1 MLPTKHRI
9 KKPRVFHVKH
19 PGKRRERGGKA
30 VLVFFSASG
39 GYRSCLFGNS
49 NGKQNLLIGLLAA
62 TLSGYSGGVHNGQ
75 PPLDGVEKQPHILC
89 AVKGKGTAA
98 FGRAGQALDI
108 FFRPGYGEL
117 MTNHMGGGL
126 RACRSDKPAARR
138 LSSTSVG
145 SLSRRSLFATAD
157 WDLPTCRATSSW
169 DNW

>member
-126 RACRSDKPAARR
+126 PLKLWTFQAKQGPGVPLRQACGAQTVQYIRC
-138 LSSTSVG
+138 LLYTSRCV
-145 SLSRRSLFATAD
+145 
-157 WDLPTCRATSSW
+157 
-169 DNW
+169 